1 MLLIALHGGLAW
13 LSRRFAYEAALLT
26 KPVWAA
32 VGLMLLAGAVYLL
45 ALRGW
50 RKLGTESPTPRPL
63 ALWILAAGVAMRAV
77 FLFST
82 PVLEDDFYRYLWDGA
97 VAASGENP
105 FAYAP
110 DEVVMADETSALSP
124 QLRQLAATGEE
135 TLWRINHSDLRT
147 IYPPVAQAAFALAYW
162 LAPWQLWAWR
172 LVLFG
177 FDLATLGLLALFFR
191 RWQLPLV
198 GLTVY
203 WWNPLVV
210 MQSYNAAHMD
220 AVVLPFVLGA
230 LWLAISG
237 RQVWAAGVLGLA
249 VGAKVWPVLLLPVL
263 LRSLLARPVRL
274 AGALVVF
281 AAVSAAMFWP
291 VYRAGLNQSSGF
303 TAYSQSWEMN
313 DALFMALL
321 WPFKQFGK
329 WQGWEPRTGQLTVR
343 LITALLLA
351 GLLVWLIRR
360 AAVSEIELAERCLWL
375 VAGLFLLSPAQ
386 FPWYALWFIP
396 LLALRPRWSLLW
408 LSALL
413 PLYYLRFYFSARG
426 KVAVFDHGI
435 VWVEYVPV
443 WLLMARE
450 WYRVQRGHTA
460 VLWEAGG

>member
-1 MLLIALHGGLAW
+1 MLLIALQCGLAW
-13 LSRRFAYEAALLT
+13 LSRCFAYDAALLT
-26 KPVWAA
+26 KPVLVV
-32 VGLMLLAGAVYLL
+32 VGLLLLLGVVYLL
-45 ALRGW
+45 ALRGL
-50 RKLGTESPTPRPL
+50 RKLPAEAAIQRLL
-63 ALWILAAGVAMRAV
+63 AFWILAAGVAMRAV
-77 FLFST
+77 LLFST

-97 VAASGENP
+97 VTASGENP
-105 FAYAP
+105 FAYTP
-110 DEVVMADETSALSP
+110 DEVVMADETPSLP
-124 QLRQLAATGEE
+124 PKLRQLAGPGEE

-147 IYPPVAQAAFALAYW
+147 IYPPVAQVAFALAYW
-162 LAPWQLWAWR
+162 IAPWQLWAWR

-191 RWQLPLV
+191 RWQLPLA
-198 GLTVY
+198 GLAVY

-210 MQSYNAAHMD
+210 MQSCNAAHMD

-237 RQVWAAGVLGLA
+237 RQVWAAGALGLA

-263 LRSLLARPVRL
+263 LRSLLARPRRL
-274 AGALVVF
+274 AGALAVF
-281 AAVSAAMFWP
+281 AAICAALFWP

-321 WPFKQFGK
+321 WPFKQLGK
-329 WQGWEPRTGQLTVR
+329 WQGWEPRTAQLTVR
-343 LITALLLA
+343 FITALLLA

-360 AAVSEIELAERCLWL
+360 AAMSEIELAERCLWL
-375 VAGLFLLSPAQ
+375 VAALFLLSPAQ
-386 FPWYALWFIP
+386 FPWYGLWFVP

-408 LSALL
+408 LTALL

-426 KVAVFDHGI
+426 QVTVFDHGI

-443 WLLMARE
+443 WLLLARE
-450 WYRVQRGHTA
+450 WYRVRRGHTA
-460 VLWEAGG
+460 VLWEARA